1 MGLAWSPMKVLDT
14 VSMFANLVSYIR
26 LFAVGLATVAVATSF
41 NAMAAGMAESMGVAG
56 IIIGAVILFVA
67 HAFNMVL
74 ALLSIIVHGVRLNT
88 LEFGGRVGL
97 EWSGYR
103 YAPFKN

>member
-1 MGLAWSPMKVLDT
+1 MRNFSFLVLACLGFVFIMLGGFLIIYGVLRNNEL
-14 VSMFANLVSYIR
+14 AIYIS
-26 LFAVGLATVAVATSF
+26 L
-41 NAMAAGMAESMGVAG
+41 G